1 MTSSAKR
8 DSSLLRQAFGH
19 PEVRA
24 LLLAEAFSDLGDQI
38 ARVAL
43 ALLVFDQTDSVLA
56 AALTL
61 AVAYLPGIF
70 GAAFLGS
77 LADRLPRR
85 AVLLWCD
92 LLRALLIALL
102 ALFAVDGTPLVLLLL
117 LLLASEFVAAPF
129 TTARTA
135 LFGDVLADRDL
146 YSSALTIGRSINLS
160 AQVMGFIAAG
170 IIVGLLGSRLAL
182 ALDALTFLISYAI
195 IRARVTSRG
204 AAETEGASARRLLS
218 DMEGGFR
225 ELMSDP
231 SRRAMVLFG
240 WASAM
245 FLIAP
250 EAVAIGYSV
259 DQPDWVS
266 GLLLASVPAGS
277 ALGALL
283 LGRLT
288 VPRQTE
294 LLLPLAALSCLPLFA
309 SSIGPPPAVAFGLWF
324 VAGIFQAYVITVVAS
339 ITYLTEPAR
348 RGRVMGVAASGFNAS
363 TALSFLIVGW
373 LAEALGPARAVSLAG
388 AVGLV
393 VVAIAYAVWPSRSAL

>member
-1 MTSSAKR
+1 VSGGAER
-8 DSSLLRQAFGH
+8 DPSLLRGAFDH
-19 PEVRA
+19 PEVRG

-43 ALLVFDQTDSVLA
+43 ALLVFARTDSVLA
-56 AALTL
+56 SAMTL

-70 GAAFLGS
+70 GSAVLGS

-92 LLRALLIALL
+92 VLRAFIIALL
-102 ALFAVDGTPLVLLLL
+102 ALVAVDATPLVVLLL
-117 LLLASEFVAAPF
+117 LLLASEFVASPF
-129 TTARTA
+129 TSARTA

-146 YSSALTIGRSINLS
+146 YSAALTIGRSVNLT
-160 AQVMGFIAAG
+160 AQVVGFLAG
-170 IIVGLLGSRLAL
+170 GIVVGWLGPRLAL
-182 ALDALTFLISYAI
+182 AVDALTFLLSYAV
-195 IRARVTSRG
+195 IRARVTTRG
-204 AAETEGASARRLLS
+204 AADEPGTSARRLLA
-218 DMEGGFR
+218 DMVTGFG

-240 WASAM
+240 WASAL

-250 EAVAIGYSV
+250 EAVAVGYSL
-259 DQPDWVS
+259 DQPAWVS

-283 LGRLT
+283 LGRLAL
-288 VPRQTE
+288 PRQTE

-309 SSIGPPPAVAFGLWF
+309 TSVGPPPGVAVCMWF

-339 ITYLTEPAR
+339 ITYLTEPLR

-363 TALSFLIVGW
+363 TAISFLVVGW
-373 LAEALGPARAVSLAG
+373 LAQELDPARAVSLAG

-393 VVAIAYAVWPSRSAL
+393 VVAVAYAIWPSRVVT